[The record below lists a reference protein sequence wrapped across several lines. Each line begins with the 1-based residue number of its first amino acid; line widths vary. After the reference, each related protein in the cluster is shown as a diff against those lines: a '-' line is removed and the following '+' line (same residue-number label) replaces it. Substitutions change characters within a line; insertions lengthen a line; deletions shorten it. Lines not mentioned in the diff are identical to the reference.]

1 MQISSLLAPENL
13 LIDLKADQRVDAI
26 KEVAGQIK
34 DNELMLD
41 YGKFWD
47 ELMEREKIEPT
58 VLGHEIAL
66 PHARTD
72 ALKDMVLAAG
82 RSTGGVHFENCH
94 QTVKLI
100 FVIGTPKRMVTEYL
114 AVVGG
119 LARLLKDED
128 TRKSLLGAETK
139 DEFFSLLRAA
149 EAAI

>member
-1 MQISSLLAPENL
+1 MQISSLLESSNL
-13 LIDLKADQRVDAI
+13 KLNVKATKRVDAI
-26 KEVAGQIK
+26 EEVASQLKGSDLI
-34 DNELMLD
+34 LD
-41 YGKFWD
+41 YKKFWD
-47 ELMEREKIEPT
+47 ELLEREKIEPT

-82 RSTGGVHFENCH
+82 RSTEGVHFENCN

-119 LARLLKDED
+119 LARLLKDEE
-128 TRKSLLGAETK
+128 TRKQLLEADSKEN
-139 DEFFSLLRAA
+139 FFDLLRSA
-149 EAAI
+149 ESKL